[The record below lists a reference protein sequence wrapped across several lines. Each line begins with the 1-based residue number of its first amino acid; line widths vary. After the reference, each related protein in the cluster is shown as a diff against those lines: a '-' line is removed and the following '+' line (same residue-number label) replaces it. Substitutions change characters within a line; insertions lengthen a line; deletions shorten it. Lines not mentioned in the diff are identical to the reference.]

1 MGIFSRLAD
10 IINSNVNTLLDRAED
25 PEKLIRLI
33 ILEME
38 ETLVEVRATA
48 AKAIAEKKE
57 VKRFLA
63 RAREAEAEWQRKAD
77 FALAKGRE
85 DLSKGALIEK
95 ARLAENAKAL
105 ETERVAL
112 EDSLARGEA
121 DIVKLMAKL
130 KEAKAKQRTIRA
142 RHDSATSRLKVRRQ
156 LYESRVDD
164 AFARFEQVDRR
175 LDATEGEVEAFDLG
189 RTKTLTEE
197 IADLEAES
205 AIEDELAAMK
215 VRLAKGDAKASPK

>member
-1 MGIFSRLAD
+1 MGIFSRFAD

-57 VKRFLA
+57 VTRSLA
-63 RAREAEAEWQRKAD
+63 RVRQAEAEWRRKAEV
-77 FALAKGRE
+77 ALAKGRE
-85 DLSKGALIEK
+85 DLSRKALIEK
-95 ARLAENAKAL
+95 AGLAETAKAL
-105 ETERVAL
+105 EAERVAL
-112 EDSLARGEA
+112 GDSLARGEA
-121 DIVKLMAKL
+121 DIAKLMAKL
-130 KEAKAKQRTIRA
+130 KEAKAKQRTIQA
-142 RHDSATSRLKVRRQ
+142 RHESATSRLKVRRQ

-189 RTKTLTEE
+189 RTRTLTEE
-197 IADLEAES
+197 ISELEADS
-205 AIEDELAAMK
+205 TIEDELVAMK
-215 VRLAKGDAKASPK
+215 VRLAKAGRK